1 MLTILVLSLAAV
13 LEGREV
19 AITIDDLPRG
29 GDAPCDAAGI
39 REVTRQLLKPFREQ
53 NVPLTG
59 FVNEGRCLEELG
71 ENGMRELLTMWLDAG
86 ADLGNHTLRH
96 ADYHSSDAAAYQ
108 RQILE
113 GERITKPLLEARGRK
128 LRYFRHPFLRTGTT
142 LEAKRGL
149 EAFLA
154 RHGYRVAPVTLDNS
168 DWMFA
173 EVYTRALRKG
183 GRQLAR
189 RVKEA
194 YLPYMESIFEFFE
207 KRSVEVAGHEIR
219 QTLLLHVNQLNAECM
234 PDLLAMMRRRG
245 YRIVPLDRALEDPAY
260 QLADEYAGPGG
271 FSWIHRWS
279 KTKGMPGKGE
289 PEEPA
294 FVRADYDK
302 SRGR

>member
-1 MLTILVLSLAAV
+1 
-13 LEGREV
+13 
-19 AITIDDLPRG
+19 
-29 GDAPCDAAGI
+29 
-39 REVTRQLLKPFREQ
+39 
-53 NVPLTG
+53 
-59 FVNEGRCLEELG
+59 VNELG
-71 ENGMRELLTMWLDAG
+71 EKGMRELLTMWLDAG

-96 ADYHSSDAAAYQ
+96 ADYHSTAPAAYQ
-108 RQILE
+108 RQVLE

-128 LRYFRHPFLRTGTT
+128 LRYFRHPFLRTGLT
-142 LEAKRGL
+142 LEAKRDL

-154 RHGYRVAPVTLDNS
+154 GHGYRVAPVTLDNS

-183 GRQLAR
+183 DRELAR
-189 RVKEA
+189 KVKEA
-194 YLPYMESIFEFFE
+194 YLPYMESIFDFFE
-207 KRSVEVAGHEIR
+207 RRSVEVAGHEIR

-234 PDLLAMMRRRG
+234 PDLLAMMKRRN
-245 YRIVPLDRALEDPAY
+245 YRIVPLDRALDDPAY

-279 KTKGMPGKGE
+279 KSKGMPGKGE
-289 PEEPA
+289 PDEPE